1 MERAHTHNPP
11 GNRAFTLL
19 EVMVAATVMMFGVVG
34 MIQVVVSGS
43 EMLDVARRQT
53 VATQI
58 IHSQIDQYRATIPTS
73 WSSISN
79 GTTTIDLTA
88 TSFASVST
96 GFSCSRTISNVK
108 SDGTLKKVTYTVT
121 WTGNTGQSYSRT
133 GSTYIGKDGLYV
145 AFQRI

>member
-1 MERAHTHNPP
+1 MERAHLHNPK

-58 IHSQIDQYRATIPTS
+58 IHSQIDQYRAAIPTS

-79 GTTTIDLTA
+79 GTTTVDLSA
-88 TSFASVST
+88 TSFAAVSS
-96 GFSCSRTISNVK
+96 GFSCSRTIANVK
-108 SDGTLKKVTYTVT
+108 TDGTLKKVTYTVT
-121 WTGNTGQSYSRT
+121 WTGNTGQSYTRT
-133 GSTYIGKDGLYV
+133 GSTYIGKNGLYV